1 MHGHSRTILSAL
13 LLALSLIAA
22 GCAGGDAL
30 SEGGDTAADA
40 DNDAPAEAENDARN
54 DGPNDVVRSAET
66 EKPTVEAGPGGPI
79 VIGSANFPEQLVL
92 ANLYGLVL
100 EDAGFEVDTSNL
112 NLGSREITFPALEA
126 GELELVPE
134 YSGAVLAYLTKGES
148 TLKAPEEVMAA
159 LREELPEGIVA
170 LEPSTAEDKDGLT
183 VLPATAE
190 QYGLESIA
198 DLADVAGELSVG
210 GPPEMETREGGL
222 PALEE
227 VYGVVF
233 GEFRALDAGG
243 PLTTEALLSGQI
255 DVARMFTTQGVIE
268 EEGLVLLD
276 DPENLAPAQQIV
288 PLIREEVLTDGV
300 REALD
305 ELSATLT
312 TEDLTALNKL
322 VEVDRRD
329 PDAVALEYL
338 QDKGLVGQ

>member
-1 MHGHSRTILSAL
+1 MGRTIVHGNSRTILSAL
-13 LLALSLIAA
+13 LLALSLLAA

-40 DNDAPAEAENDARN
+40 DNDAPAEAENDALN
-54 DGPNDVVRSAET
+54 DGPNDVGPPAAET
-66 EKPTVEAGPGGPI
+66 EKPTVEAGPAGPI

-112 NLGSREITFPALEA
+112 SLGSREITFPALEA

-210 GPPEMETREGGL
+210 GPP
-222 PALEE
+222 AS
-227 VYGVVF
+227 
-233 GEFRALDAGG
+233 RARNS
-243 PLTTEALLSGQI
+243 PNTT
-255 DVARMFTTQGVIE
+255 
-268 EEGLVLLD
+268 
-276 DPENLAPAQQIV
+276 P
-288 PLIREEVLTDGV
+288 
-300 REALD
+300 
-305 ELSATLT
+305 
-312 TEDLTALNKL
+312 
-322 VEVDRRD
+322 
-329 PDAVALEYL
+329 
-338 QDKGLVGQ
+338 